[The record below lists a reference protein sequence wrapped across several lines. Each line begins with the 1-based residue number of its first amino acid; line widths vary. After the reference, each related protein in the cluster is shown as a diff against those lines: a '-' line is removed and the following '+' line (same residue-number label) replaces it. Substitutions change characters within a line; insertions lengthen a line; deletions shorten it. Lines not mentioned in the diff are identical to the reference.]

1 MFLTKLQTRSR
12 ATPLISGNAGTVPG
26 VLHLVS
32 DGQNRTSP
40 FGGRYDS
47 GLQVSV
53 LGSFG
58 FAAADGSRP
67 TLSGGAQRLLAF
79 LALHND
85 AVPRCTAAGALWPEA
100 SDDHA
105 GSSLRS
111 ALSRLS
117 STTRDAVAVT
127 DIDLRLADDVT
138 VDIRASQGLAR
149 SLLEP
154 EVASAVS
161 TLGAGAI
168 SVLSRDLLPDWYD
181 DWIVPEAEE
190 WRQLRLHAL
199 ESLSDLLTIEGRYAH
214 AMSAALAALRVEPLR
229 ESANAAVIRVHLAE
243 GNQANAAR
251 EFRRYRALLQRE
263 LGVEPTPSLF
273 ELVGLAPGIGQR
285 RRGDRPKW
293 ADALTPGA
301 TKPRPT

>member
-1 MFLTKLQTRSR
+1 
-12 ATPLISGNAGTVPG
+12 
-26 VLHLVS
+26 
-32 DGQNRTSP
+32 
-40 FGGRYDS
+40 
-47 GLQVSV
+47 
-53 LGSFG
+53 
-58 FAAADGSRP
+58 
-67 TLSGGAQRLLAF
+67 
-79 LALHND
+79 
-85 AVPRCTAAGALWPEA
+85 
-100 SDDHA
+100 
-105 GSSLRS
+105 
-111 ALSRLS
+111 
-117 STTRDAVAVT
+117 
-127 DIDLRLADDVT
+127 VT
-138 VDIRASQGLAR
+138 VDIRSSQGLAR

-181 DWIVPEAEE
+181 DWVVPEAEE

-243 GNQANAAR
+243 GNQANAVR
-251 EFRRYRALLQRE
+251 EFRCYRALLQRE

-273 ELVGLAPGIGQR
+273 ELVGLAPSISRR

-293 ADALTPGA
+293 ADALTPRA
-301 TKPRPT
+301 TTPRPT